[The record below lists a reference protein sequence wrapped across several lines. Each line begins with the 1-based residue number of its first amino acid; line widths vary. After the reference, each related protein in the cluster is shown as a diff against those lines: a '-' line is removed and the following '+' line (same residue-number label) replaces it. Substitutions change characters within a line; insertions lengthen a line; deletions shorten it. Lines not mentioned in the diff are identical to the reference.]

1 MALSGINI
9 YQNILIVRK
18 SYILLYEILTVMEIL
33 ELEKEIIE
41 IIQEVCI
48 HQEVE
53 EVVSGNFYPGNFI
66 MSQVLVS
73 IFSQIEIKTGITIP
87 NDCYIFHDQKTKK
100 QLNIKEAA
108 TKLLKLSKNEQ

>member
-1 MALSGINI
+1 M
-9 YQNILIVRK
+9 
-18 SYILLYEILTVMEIL
+18 EVM

-41 IIQEVCI
+41 IIQEVCN

-53 EVVSGNFYPGNFI
+53 ETVSEDFCPGNFI

-73 IFSQIEIKTGITIP
+73 IFSQIEIKTSITIP
-87 NDCYIFHDQKTKK
+87 NDCYIFYDFKSKK